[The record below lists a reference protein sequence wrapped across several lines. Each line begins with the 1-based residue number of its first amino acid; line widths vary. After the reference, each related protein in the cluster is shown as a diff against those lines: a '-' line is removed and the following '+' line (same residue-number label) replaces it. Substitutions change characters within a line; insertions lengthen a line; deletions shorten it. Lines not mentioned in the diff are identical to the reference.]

1 MKLILAI
8 TGASG
13 SLYVPEFLKL
23 AQAAE
28 VEVHAVISDAGSEVL
43 RLELGLV
50 PGDLDPYVTAWHGF
64 KDFTAP
70 MASGSSQFDAMVI
83 LPCTMGTLGAIANGI
98 SANLIHRAADVM
110 LKESRPLLL
119 AVRETPFNQVH
130 LRNMLKA
137 QKAGA
142 VICPPMP
149 SFYHQPESLTE
160 MARFFAGRLCDLLGI
175 SVGGLKR
182 WGDEGSG

>member
-119 AVRETPFNQVH
+119 AARETPFNQVH

-137 QKAGA
+137 
-142 VICPPMP
+142 
-149 SFYHQPESLTE
+149 ESLTE

-182 WGDEGSG
+182 WGDEGDLAPI